1 MEGVDFTPVLKE
13 PNVKVRD
20 SVIIESD
27 GRDPSSNL
35 FDGVKIK
42 YLITDR
48 YSVAIYVN
56 MPEYGDIYDR
66 INDPNELNNLW
77 FSNPELR
84 DELLKK
90 MLYEMFNA
98 ESIHPIRDGMG

>member
-1 MEGVDFTPVLKE
+1 
-13 PNVKVRD
+13 
-20 SVIIESD
+20 
-27 GRDPSSNL
+27 
-35 FDGVKIK
+35 
-42 YLITDR
+42 
-48 YSVAIYVN
+48 
-56 MPEYGDIYDR
+56 MPDYGDIYDR
-66 INDPNELNNLW
+66 KNDPHELNNLW